1 MYLPTLL
8 LLLTEHSWFG
18 NNERTRSR
26 SALEEC
32 AKPCV
37 SITPWVSE
45 TVNRGV
51 HCTALT
57 DGRFIF
63 HKHLHCARTVP
74 SASALLTWALSA
86 NRHRSAIAAAAK
98 EEEADCPLRS
108 VLTHFIRRSTCADL
122 PALVVHTT
130 VFITVLSSKG
140 ARVRG
145 RELLFGVREREEER
159 GPLSMQSQSVRQ
171 LVISN
176 RRSLCS

>member
-145 RELLFGVREREEER
+145 RTPFWSEREKER